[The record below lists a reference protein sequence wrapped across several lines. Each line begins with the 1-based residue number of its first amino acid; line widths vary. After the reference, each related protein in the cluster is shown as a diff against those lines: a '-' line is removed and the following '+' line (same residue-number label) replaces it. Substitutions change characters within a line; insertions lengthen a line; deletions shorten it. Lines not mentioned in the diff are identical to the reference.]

1 MGQLPQDPIM
11 LYSVI
16 NTKLRDFY
24 SSLEVLCED
33 MGLSEEELKEK
44 LSSAGFEYDKDRNQF
59 IQYYKNFFLIPVI
72 LLLTSAQ
79 PLPLLLLSVLLLF
92 HLMKPAGT
100 HCHGAFPLSSTST
113 SAYVLSYIHRP
124 SGNTDSYL
132 MSRTTSLPDHPHP
145 NSPDIPLFHLP
156 HRSNNM
162 HINHIDLL

>member
-92 HLMKPAGT
+92 HLNET
-100 HCHGAFPLSSTST
+100 RRYTLS
-113 SAYVLSYIHRP
+113 RC
-124 SGNTDSYL
+124 
-132 MSRTTSLPDHPHP
+132 
-145 NSPDIPLFHLP
+145 IPLILYFYICLRTILYSSSIWKYGQLSDEP
-156 HRSNNM
+156 DNILARSSSSKFT
-162 HINHIDLL
+162 